1 MIDQFSPMHNRL
13 LSSLPQDVQ
22 SRLVPKLRKMSLPQ
36 ASVLHEAA
44 ANLAHVYFPID
55 NIVSLL
61 HVLENGTT
69 AEVSVIGN
77 EGMIGV
83 SAFMGG
89 NNTNFQA
96 IALTTGTVYE
106 ISTRQFLNEF
116 NHPDAILRML
126 MLRYSQV
133 LITQMAQTVV
143 CNRHHS
149 IDQQLCRWLLMASD
163 RLPYDDIVMTHE
175 LIANMLGVRREGITA
190 AAHKLKSVGAI
201 DYHRGHISIVD
212 RRKLEEMS
220 CECYL
225 VVKRE
230 TDRLL
235 PCHSQHLTEPI
246 KSNGERSHLY
256 SPGLH
261 ATGALKA

>member
-1 MIDQFSPMHNRL
+1 MIKQPLPMQNRL
-13 LSSLPQDVQ
+13 LNSLPQEVQ
-22 SRLVPKLRKMSLPQ
+22 NRLIPKLKMMSLPQ
-36 ASVLHEAA
+36 GEILHEDAS
-44 ANLAHVYFPID
+44 NLAHVYFPID

-89 NNTNFQA
+89 SNAQCQA
-96 IALTTGTVYE
+96 IALTTGTVCQM
-106 ISTRQFLNEF
+106 SAMHFKDEF
-116 NHPDAILRML
+116 NQPDAIFRML
-126 MLRYSQV
+126 LLRYSQA

-149 IDQQLCRWLLMASD
+149 IDQQLSRWLLMVAD
-163 RLPYDDIVMTHE
+163 RLPYSDIIMTHE
-175 LIANMLGVRREGITA
+175 LIAGMLGVRREGITA
-190 AAHKLKSVGAI
+190 AAHKLKDVGAI
-201 DYHRGHISIVD
+201 DYHRGHIEILD
-212 RRKLEEMS
+212 RSKLEKLS

-235 PCHSQHLTEPI
+235 PWHSQKLTEPI
-246 KSNGERSHLY
+246 KTTTIWDQMC
-256 SPGLH
+256 SPAMH
-261 ATGALKA
+261 ATSTSKP